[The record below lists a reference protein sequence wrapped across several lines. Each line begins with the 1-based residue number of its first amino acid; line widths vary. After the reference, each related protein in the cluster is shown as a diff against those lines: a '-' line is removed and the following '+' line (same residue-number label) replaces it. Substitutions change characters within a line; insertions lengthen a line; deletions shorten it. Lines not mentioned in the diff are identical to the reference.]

1 MQLERLA
8 IQLRPRRPWAAIDLG
23 FRMAATWW
31 RPLWGV
37 WLLVYVPLGLALCV
51 ALPGQPLAAAL
62 LMWWLKP
69 LFDRFVLHG
78 LGEAVFGGA
87 PGVAST
93 LSAWRAILGPGLFAA
108 LTWRRFG
115 MSRSFVLPVT
125 LLERQTGAAAAARR
139 RVLGRRLAGHAVWL
153 TLVCMHFEAV
163 VHLGASFLVNVL
175 LAPGEEPIGA
185 IVSAE
190 FDPDAPWWTLQDTLL
205 YLLSVSLIEPFY
217 VAGGFALYLNRRVLL
232 EGWDVELSLRRLA
245 ARWSAAAGLGRA
257 ALLALALA
265 CSLATPLPVRA
276 QAAPAADPCAAAAP
290 AGRPPPLARVA
301 DGKADAQSR
310 PKSTASRA
318 EAERE
323 AAGTALAQAPLD
335 TPARR
340 AIVAVLE
347 DPLFG
352 RCERNAHWE
361 FRLGGD
367 EEADAVE
374 GDPEAFA
381 DFIDLLA
388 ELWQLVMWIALAVG
402 VVVIAV
408 FVARQWAARGRGD
421 ATAEAPPTVLFG
433 LAIAPDS
440 LPPDI
445 GASALA
451 LLAAGQAR
459 EALSLVYRG
468 ALSRLVHAR
477 GLRVARGATEG
488 EVAQAARPRLV
499 EDGAAW
505 FERLLAQWIA
515 VAYAGRAADVDAV
528 RALCLDFE
536 RHFGT
541 AAAAPAAAAQA
552 AP

>member
-8 IQLRPRRPWAAIDLG
+8 IQLRPRGAWAAIDLG

-139 RVLGRRLAGHAVWL
+139 KVLGRRLAGHAVWL

-265 CSLATPLPVRA
+265 CSLAVRPPVRA
-276 QAAPAADPCAAAAP
+276 QDSPAADPCAAAAP
-290 AGRPPPLARVA
+290 AARTPPPASA
-301 DGKADAQSR
+301 ADAEAGTQR
-310 PKSTASRA
+310 KSTANRSESERA
-318 EAERE
+318 
-323 AAGTALAQAPLD
+323 AAGTTLAQAPLD

-340 AIVAVLE
+340 AIVAVLS
-347 DPLFG
+347 DPVFG
-352 RCERNAHWE
+352 RCESKAHWE
-361 FRLGGD
+361 FRLDGD
-367 EEADAVE
+367 EEAAAE
-374 GDPEAFA
+374 EEDPGAFA
-381 DFIDLLA
+381 DFIGLLA
-388 ELWQLVMWIALAVG
+388 ELWQVFMWIALAVG
-402 VVVIAV
+402 IVVIAV

-421 ATAEAPPTVLFG
+421 TTAEAPPAVLFG

-488 EVAQAARPRLV
+488 EVAQEARPRLV

-536 RHFGT
+536 RHFGAAAT
-541 AAAAPAAAAQA
+541 VPAAAPQA
-552 AP
+552 VP